1 MADDAL
7 DVSDGCTAGADE
19 VVVIVADAQ
28 FVEGSRSG
36 RLDPAHD
43 TGFGQVGERIVYRLN
58 GCRGLSELGVNR
70 RSRRVRE
77 PLQRSDNRKSARGD
91 PEAGS
96 TQLIPHPDHSLSLAL
111 IVNDSKQPDSWRSE
125 TNSGTTVGTDRLS
138 CPESDKRGSKTMTDN
153 ARRRTQAEPPVVN
166 ADVELDAAPTLTR
179 RLGAEAFGTF
189 VLVFG
194 IIGTALFASANTGWL
209 GVALAAGLTVLGS
222 AYAVGHIS
230 GGHFNPAVSIGAAV
244 AGRFP
249 WRDVLP
255 YIGAQVVGGVVAT
268 TILFAIK
275 ADAPDDVAGFDA
287 VSNGFAEHSPEGYGL
302 LAVIIAEF
310 VLTAIFV
317 HIILGVTDRRAPS
330 GFAPLA
336 IGLTLTLVH
345 LVGIPI
351 SNASF
356 NPARSIATAIY
367 GGPDSLIQ
375 LWVFILVPIAGALVA
390 GAVHRAVF
398 DRRAV

>member
-1 MADDAL
+1 MA
-7 DVSDGCTAGADE
+7 
-19 VVVIVADAQ
+19 
-28 FVEGSRSG
+28 
-36 RLDPAHD
+36 
-43 TGFGQVGERIVYRLN
+43 
-58 GCRGLSELGVNR
+58 
-70 RSRRVRE
+70 
-77 PLQRSDNRKSARGD
+77 
-91 PEAGS
+91 
-96 TQLIPHPDHSLSLAL
+96 
-111 IVNDSKQPDSWRSE
+111 
-125 TNSGTTVGTDRLS
+125 
-138 CPESDKRGSKTMTDN
+138 DN

-222 AYAVGHIS
+222 AYAVGHVS

-275 ADAPDDVAGFDA
+275 ADAPGDVAGFDA

-351 SNASF
+351 SNGSF

-398 DRRAV
+398 DRRVV